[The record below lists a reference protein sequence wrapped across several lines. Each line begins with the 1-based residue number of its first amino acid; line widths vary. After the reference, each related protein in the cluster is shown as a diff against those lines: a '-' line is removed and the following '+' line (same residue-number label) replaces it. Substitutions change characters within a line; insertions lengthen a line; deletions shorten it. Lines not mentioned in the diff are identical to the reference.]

1 MAKKKPEQIQIVYK
15 SAKDLIPADYNPRQI
30 SEADFEQLKKS
41 LQGFDCVEPLII
53 NTYEGRENVVVGGH
67 QRLKALIEL
76 GHKEV
81 PCVEVNL
88 DEEKEK
94 ELNIRLNK
102 NTGQFD
108 MDILATYFEPEQLI
122 EYGFNEEELV
132 GRVEEVPEERE
143 NVKDNFTDFFVLV
156 TVKDETEQA
165 AIYEEM
171 TKRGLTCKLMN

>member
-1 MAKKKPEQIQIVYK
+1 MAKKKEQIQIIYK
-15 SAKDLIPADYNPRQI
+15 SVKDLIPADYNPRQI

-41 LQGFDCVEPLII
+41 LRGFDCVEPLII
-53 NTYEGRENVVVGGH
+53 NTYTGRENIVVGGH

-76 GHKEV
+76 GYKEV

-88 DEEKEK
+88 DPEKEK

-108 MDILATYFEPEQLI
+108 MDILSTYFEPEQLV

-132 GRVEEVPEERE
+132 GVVKEMPEERE
-143 NVKDNFTDFFVLV
+143 EAKDNFTDFFVLV
-156 TVKDETEQA
+156 TVKDENEQA